1 MAKNKIDDIEV
12 QIEKLKKKKADL
24 ITKREKE
31 IGSYLIKTWG
41 MSDKSDE
48 EIFELINKYNPNKNN
63 NFSNEE
69 TENNTN
75 SNTAV

>member
-1 MAKNKIDDIEV
+1 MAKNKIDDIEA

-41 MSDKSDE
+41 ISDKSNE
-48 EIFELINKYNPNKNN
+48 EIFELINKYNPNKNSN
-63 NFSNEE
+63 PSNEE
-69 TENNTN
+69 TENNIN